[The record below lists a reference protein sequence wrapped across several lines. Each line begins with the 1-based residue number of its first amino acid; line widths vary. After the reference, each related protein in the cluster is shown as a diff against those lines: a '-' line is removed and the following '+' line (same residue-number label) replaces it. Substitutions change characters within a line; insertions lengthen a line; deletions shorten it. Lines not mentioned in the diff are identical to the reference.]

1 MVAVIKTGS
10 AIRRIF
16 HYNEHKV
23 AEGVASCLLAANYP
37 KDTEH
42 LTRDQRLGR
51 LLHQAALNEQVRRN
65 SVHIS
70 LNFHPSEQLSE
81 ERMREIAIAYME
93 GIGFGEQPFLVYQH
107 RDAGHPHLHLVSVK
121 VRADGSR
128 IDMHNIGRRQSEST
142 RKEIEQCFGLMRA
155 DAQRLEQALSPPLP
169 SARIVQ
175 YGRTE
180 TRRAIGQVLEAVLP
194 RYHFT
199 SLPELN
205 AVLGLYRVAADR
217 GGEGS
222 RTYRHRGLVYR
233 VLDGEGKKVGVPVKA
248 SDLYLRPTLPWLE
261 SRFAQNATARL
272 PHKKAV
278 RQRVELALRRP
289 VGCLEQLRQALEK
302 DGMHLVL
309 RQSEKGRVYGI
320 TYVDHR
326 TRCVFN
332 GSALGKR
339 YSAQAVL
346 AHFEVRTAD
355 GGPRQQLHR
364 QPARDTIQPQSPVL
378 PSYPQHR
385 LGRQAVLPPPAG
397 EDRLPDLLLQAGPV
411 GEYVPHQLKRKG
423 RKKKSKRIVNK

>member
-10 AIRRIF
+10 SIRRIF
-16 HYNEHKV
+16 HYNEQKV

-42 LTRDQRLGR
+42 LTGAQRLGY
-51 LLHQAALNEQVRRN
+51 LLHQAALNEQVQRN

-70 LNFHPSEQLSE
+70 LNFHPSEQLPE
-81 ERMREIAIAYME
+81 ERLREIACAYMT

-142 RKEIEQCFGLMRA
+142 RKEIEQRFGLIQAGPVRQA
-155 DAQRLEQALSPPLP
+155 QALAPAITSP
-169 SARIVQ
+169 RIVQ
-175 YGRTE
+175 YGRME
-180 TRRAIGQVLEAVLP
+180 TKRAIQQVLTSVLS
-194 RYHFT
+194 RYHYT

-217 GGEGS
+217 GGEHS

-233 VLDGEGKKVGVPVKA
+233 VLDGEGAKVGVPIKA
-248 SDLYLRPTLPWLE
+248 SEFYMRPTLACLE
-261 SRFAQNATARL
+261 RRFARNEAARL
-272 PHKKAV
+272 PHKHAV

-289 VGCLEQLRQALEK
+289 VSSPEQLRQVLEK

-309 RQSEKGRVYGI
+309 RQNEAGRIYGM

-332 GSALGKR
+332 GSALGKG

-346 AHFEVRTAD
+346 ARCEDNTAAM
-355 GGPRQQLHR
+355 GLQQPLHR
-364 QPARDTIQPQSPVL
+364 QQARQPPAETGLPVPLTLQHGQAAPL
-378 PSYPQHR
+378 PSAGPGG
-385 LGRQAVLPPPAG
+385 LTDSLLQAAPAG
-397 EDRLPDLLLQAGPV
+397 EYL
-411 GEYVPHQLKRKG
+411 PHQLKRK
-423 RKKKSKRIVNK
+423 KKKKKRLFNRH